1 MRTTDEALIAG
12 ENGSEVILSKFDE
25 KRNKLEIQKG
35 YNDFAFNAF
44 ISDMISLGKILLIH
58 IKEQN
63 IKTFKKKTENF
74 LTQDQKL
81 VK

>member
-44 ISDMISLGKILLIH
+44 ISDMISLGKILLI
-58 IKEQN
+58 
-63 IKTFKKKTENF
+63 
-74 LTQDQKL
+74 
-81 VK
+81 